1 MIGGSSKL
9 TRQALAQI
17 PADQKAAFIDDVAF
31 RLRAYETGT
40 KLELLMESRLL
51 AGHKPRAQPLS

>member
-17 PADQKAAFIDDVAF
+17 PADQKAAFIDDVAV
-31 RLRAYETGT
+31 RLRGYETGT
-40 KLELLMESRLL
+40 TLELPMESRLL
-51 AGHKPRAQPLS
+51 AGHKPQA